1 MNLQN
6 LPPLSESTLQGKM
19 IAISGRL
26 TMLQLEKFEKYLI
39 EEFYDDYRS
48 GEMSHKTF
56 TRRVAFIMG
65 SMTAT
70 AAAMTLVGCTPD
82 EVPGA
87 TDPMPAP
94 ASTSAEKVDTST
106 AATSEAAT
114 SSVPNAKSPLSV
126 PEGTSGLTA
135 AMVKLTSS
143 GTEISGY
150 LARPEGRQRRPA
162 VLVCHENRG
171 LTPHIQDVARRF
183 AKAGYAALALD
194 LLSREGGTESLDPDA
209 VPGALTK
216 AGAQRHVDD
225 FKAAFD
231 YLNGQDFV
239 EEGRIAMI
247 GFCFGGGITWQSA
260 TEIPGLRATSAF
272 YGPAPD
278 LGKVP
283 AIKAAVM
290 GVYAEKD
297 ARITGPMPQLQEAL
311 DKTMVKHQLR
321 VYPGVDH
328 AFHNDTSERYVE
340 AQATAA
346 WNDTLAW
353 FKDNI

>member
-1 MNLQN
+1 MLANF
-6 LPPLSESTLQGKM
+6 
-19 IAISGRL
+19 GR
-26 TMLQLEKFEKYLI
+26 TQVVQLEKFEKYLI

-48 GEMSHKTF
+48 GDLSHGTF

-65 SMTAT
+65 SMTAA

-82 EVPGA
+82 EVPKTG
-87 TDPMPAP
+87 DPMPA
-94 ASTSAEKVDTST
+94 AS
-106 AATSEAAT
+106 ATSGNTTA
-114 SSVPNAKSPLSV
+114 VPNAKSPLTV
-126 PEGTSGLTA
+126 PEGAASLKTETVKFTSG
-135 AMVKLTSS
+135 

-150 LARPEGRQRRPA
+150 LARPENAKPGPA
-162 VLVCHENRG
+162 VLICHENRG

-183 AKAGYAALALD
+183 AKEGYAALALD
-194 LLSREGGTESLDPDA
+194 LLSREGGTASMDPDA

-216 AGAQRHVDD
+216 AGAQRHVGD
-225 FKAAFD
+225 FQAAFE

-239 EEGRIAMI
+239 EKGRIAMV
-247 GFCFGGGITWQSA
+247 GFCFGGGITWQAA
-260 TEIPGLRATSAF
+260 TEIPGLKATSAF

-278 LGKVP
+278 PAKVP
-283 AIKAAVM
+283 NIKAAVF

-297 ARITGPMPQLQEAL
+297 ARITGSMPQLKDAL
-311 DKTMVKHQLR
+311 DATHVKHQIK

-328 AFHNDTSERYVE
+328 AFHNDTSDRYNE

-353 FKDNI
+353 FKENV